1 MGIRTIA
8 TAACVFACPL
18 LVHADQLKPRMN
30 LDFGTG
36 AQVQPQAPPVTFGAP
51 AAPQTRQTDQQK
63 ALEAAARA
71 KLQALDAAKKEGEGF
86 DCKMVRPVDPN
97 FHSKMPVVRPPEDV
111 KFAMKVI
118 PAPPC
123 RQ

>member
-1 MGIRTIA
+1 MSLRAVAI
-8 TAACVFACPL
+8 AACLFACPL
-18 LVHADQLKPRMN
+18 LGHADQLKPRLN

-36 AQVQPQAPPVTFGAP
+36 AQVQSQTPPVTFGTP
-51 AAPQTRQTDQQK
+51 ATPQPGNRDRQK

-71 KLQALDAAKKEGEGF
+71 KLQALDSSKKEEEGF

-97 FHSKMPVVRPPEDV
+97 FHSKMPIVRPSADV
-111 KFAMKVI
+111 KLAMKVI